1 MHQNWR
7 LVPRASWQGAAAMS
21 EPHILAIDLGTSS
34 LKLALVSVKGEV
46 AGFTTRA
53 LPISYLPGGGCEQDT
68 NDWWTAIC
76 AATRELVDTKVV
88 PVDDVIGISCTTT
101 WSGTVALGADD
112 QPLMPCIMWMDSRGA
127 PHVKK
132 VFGGFPELEGYNLPR
147 LLSWIR
153 LPRRCA
159 ESRRT
164 SIG

>member
-21 EPHILAIDLGTSS
+21 DPHILAIDLGTSS

-101 WSGTVALGADD
+101 WSAR
-112 QPLMPCIMWMDSRGA
+112 SRWA
-127 PHVKK
+127 PM
-132 VFGGFPELEGYNLPR
+132 
-147 LLSWIR
+147 I
-153 LPRRCA
+153 
-159 ESRRT
+159 SR
-164 SIG
+164 